1 MNKSTL
7 NILIVSD
14 DTVDTLQHELADLA
28 VVQCV
33 SVAQA
38 QDHQIN
44 SHLIL
49 ITDLAART
57 AVNDQHAPV
66 YWLAD
71 TVSSAAVKAAQG
83 LAGIWLRPWL
93 ITEVTRFREQLEYA
107 HKLDR
112 LTIFEQACASAIE
125 AIVITDAQLDAP
137 GPHIVYVNNAFCKMT
152 GYSKDEVIGKT
163 PRILQGVGTDFDM
176 LKRLRQSLETGHS
189 FQGETVNHRKDGRP
203 YIVEWNI
210 EALRDDDG
218 NVTHYASTQRDLTER
233 KRLGDT
239 LKRVSST
246 LQEART
252 ILGLSD
258 NTSTPVEVAKDILN
272 RDAFQSESVDLV
284 SIDNTLRRLAQRARL
299 SASFSGQLEGKGGA
313 RNLLQSLAMLRLQGV
328 LEIDAFKL
336 YLHGR
341 NLVHLEHPDYSGE
354 AGLRVLLKLQEGN
367 FRFEPNVSPERETMR
382 VNLMGMLLEPGSAV
396 ATRSATPA
404 ERAILDGD
412 INSNKSSSVTSSQG
426 NGVVADQP
434 SSQTQPDSN
443 QLDSNQLDSNQ
454 LDSNQDDKT
463 LVVPDITAAL
473 VLIASQHSQESFQVE
488 GGYYPTQDKTY
499 VTFRSPNLAILALS
513 GSVTD
518 VPKDILRNSR
528 TS

>member
-1 MNKSTL
+1 MMIDDPTL

-14 DTVDTLQHELADLA
+14 DVAGAQALQRDLA
-28 VVQCV
+28 KLA
-33 SVAQA
+33 SVRHMSVEQA
-38 QDHQIN
+38 QQSQLDGD
-44 SHLIL
+44 LIL
-49 ITDLAART
+49 MTELSTRNVLTGQQVPLFWLTDAVTPEAAE
-57 AVNDQHAPV
+57 
-66 YWLAD
+66 
-71 TVSSAAVKAAQG
+71 AAQG

-93 ITEVTRFREQLEYA
+93 DVEVRRFHEQLEQIR
-107 HKLDR
+107 KLDQ
-112 LTIFEQACASAIE
+112 LTLFEQTCASAIE
-125 AIVITDAQLDAP
+125 AIVITDAQLDKP
-137 GPHIVYVNNAFCKMT
+137 GPHIVYVNDAFCKMT
-152 GYSKDEVIGKT
+152 GYNKDEVIGQT
-163 PRILQGVGTDFDM
+163 PRLLQGVGTDFDM
-176 LKRLRQSLETGHS
+176 LKRLRQSLENGHS

-210 EALRDDDG
+210 EGLRDDDG
-218 NVTHYASTQRDLTER
+218 KVTHYASTQRDLTER

-258 NTSTPVEVAKDILN
+258 SNSTPVEVAKDILN

-328 LEIDAFKL
+328 LDIGAFRL

-341 NLVHLEHPDYSGE
+341 HLVHLEHPNYSAE
-354 AGLRVLLKLQEGN
+354 EGLRALLKLQEGN
-367 FRFEPNVSPERETMR
+367 FRFEPNVSPERETLH
-382 VNLMGMLLEPGSAV
+382 VNLMGVLLEPRA
-396 ATRSATPA
+396 AIETRSATPE
-404 ERAILDGD
+404 ERAIVSGNTSASGSTNASGNANTDVSPNRTGTQASPDQASDNVDDSQDG
-412 INSNKSSSVTSSQG
+412 
-426 NGVVADQP
+426 
-434 SSQTQPDSN
+434 
-443 QLDSNQLDSNQ
+443 
-454 LDSNQDDKT
+454 KT
-463 LVVPDITAAL
+463 LVVPDIASAL

-518 VPKDILRNSR
+518 VPKDILRNNA
-528 TS
+528 